1 MMLFPELVT
10 LSWLLRRQRNYLFLT
25 GFCSLVFDY
34 MVPDEFDE
42 EELCMMQANPAYRV
56 VLAEFC
62 F

>member
-1 MMLFPELVT
+1 MVLFPELVYRVVT
-10 LSWLLRRQRNYLFLT
+10 AQEANGTNNPHR
-25 GFCSLVFDY
+25 CSLFDH
-34 MVPDEFDE
+34 MVPYEFDE

>member
-1 MMLFPELVT
+1 MLFPELVT
-10 LSWLLRRQRNYLFLT
+10 LSWLLLGN
-25 GFCSLVFDY
+25 
-34 MVPDEFDE
+34 DEFDE